1 MIFRLASPSDDAQ
14 LRRLMRENVMPGHIR
29 MVYAREPNFFAG
41 QHDDTQTIV
50 ADHNGDIV
58 GMGSRTCRRLYLN
71 GRAQRFGYLSGL
83 RLSPS
88 AQHGTALARGY
99 SFLKQLHADGQAPAY
114 LTTIIHGNGHASETL
129 TSGRAGLPAYR
140 HMGRYLTQVFPVR
153 KHPLHAKPQDP
164 LVIGRAT
171 DVPAVD
177 LSAFLAAEGAK
188 RQFFP
193 VAGVNGEISGLLKQ
207 VGVDNV
213 LVAQEGGAIVGTMA
227 IWDQGQHKQHIVDG
241 YSRLFRCLV
250 PFVNLFLRLRGCHA
264 LPLAGQQVRYA
275 TVALVCIRH
284 DDPRVFRALFQSIM
298 AKASA
303 AGLHQ
308 VAVGMHAHDPLRAC
322 LRKRFRVIYRSG
334 LYLVSWEDTPLCRS
348 LDDTFVPYMELGTL

>member
-1 MIFRLASPSDDAQ
+1 MIFRLATPSDDAQ
-14 LRRLMRENVMPGHIR
+14 LRRVMQENVMPGHIR
-29 MVYAREPNFFAG
+29 MIYAREPDFFAG
-41 QHDDTQTIV
+41 QADDTQTVV

-58 GMGSRTCRRLYLN
+58 GVGCRTCRRMYLN

-99 SFLKQLHADGQAPAY
+99 AFVKQLHGDGQVPAY
-114 LTTIIHGNGHASETL
+114 LTTIIHGNRHAREML
-129 TSGRAGLPAYR
+129 TSGRAGLPLYR
-140 HMGRYLTQVFPVR
+140 YMGRYLTQVFPVR
-153 KHPLHAKPQDP
+153 KRLVPAKPKDP
-164 LVIGRAT
+164 FAIGRAT
-171 DVPAVD
+171 DVAAAD

-193 VAGVNGEISGLLKQ
+193 VCGVNGEASGLLKQ

-213 LVAQEGGAIVGTMA
+213 LVAQEGGEIVGTMA
-227 IWDQGQHKQHIVDG
+227 IWDQGQHRQHIVAG

-250 PFVNLFLRLRGCHA
+250 PLANLFLRLRRCHA
-264 LPLAGQQVRYA
+264 LPLTGQHVRYA
-275 TVALVCIRH
+275 TVALICIRH
-284 DDPRVFRALFQSIM
+284 NDPRVFRALFQRIM

-308 VAVGMHAHDPLRAC
+308 LALGMHERDPLVAC
-322 LRKRFRVIYRSG
+322 LRKRFRVVYRSG
-334 LYLVSWEDTPLCRS
+334 LYLVSWEDSPLCRS
-348 LDDTFVPYMELGTL
+348 LDNALVPYMELGTL